1 MTPEATQRLFQ
12 FQPFTQIDSGSS
24 RKYGGTGLGMCYCVG
39 KEKRLN
45 SILCVGLV
53 ICNRLVGL
61 MGGQIDIESE
71 LGKGILLFLVPSC
84 IILGLTPQIFNK
96 IGSTFAV
103 SVLLDVYAPSR
114 RRKGSRTYFLLRNK
128 HWGGGRRK
136 REHWAQVDPSIF

>member
-24 RKYGGTGLGMCYCVG
+24 RKYGGTGLGNCCCLGKKGRLTSYC
-39 KEKRLN
+39 
-45 SILCVGLV
+45 ICVGLV

-71 LGKGILLFLVPSC
+71 LGKGILLFIVSL
-84 IILGLTPQIFNK
+84 ILGLTPRLFNK
-96 IGSTFAV
+96 IGSTFVV